1 MSFLIVENLDN
12 SDQFILG
19 RNFVRNFEVMIDLN
33 IGLISIMNPDRKYIK
48 RSVSRIITDENKVPI
63 FLVRKVKLQP
73 GQALVAIFRMRN
85 SNSVKD
91 SK

>member
-48 RSVSRIITDENKVPI
+48 RSVNRIITDENKVPI
-63 FLVRKVKLQP
+63 FLDRKVKLQP
-73 GQALVAIFRMRN
+73 GRH
-85 SNSVKD
+85 
-91 SK
+91 